1 MNFLEKYVKKIYNP
15 HLSKESEGV
24 LANES
29 LREHQLKEVDRII
42 RNAMIYSAIAGTL
55 AVVLCY
61 VPYHLFRTDVFQI
74 TSVWIPFYE
83 DYIELEISFLVFSMV
98 LLVAEIAFLTYNN
111 IKMVNKISSQIPV
124 IDLWIS
130 WKRATHNQKF

>member
-42 RNAMIYSAIAGTL
+42 RNAMIYMI
-55 AVVLCY
+55 
-61 VPYHLFRTDVFQI
+61 
-74 TSVWIPFYE
+74 
-83 DYIELEISFLVFSMV
+83 IERFGF
-98 LLVAEIAFLTYNN
+98 
-111 IKMVNKISSQIPV
+111 
-124 IDLWIS
+124 
-130 WKRATHNQKF
+130 